1 MTSLDVPGDVGG
13 LVCGA
18 LNPVL
23 EPRGFA
29 SGPVGSRGD
38 EVGVVFCS
46 QGWEFRARFGSLD
59 SEGADGSEAPFC
71 VDVNVY
77 VRAGRLDEV
86 RLDGTGLGELLE
98 RVGRPDL
105 APEGAGLDRPAYP
118 GSAAGGFAFATLVA
132 VDGGEE
138 PFPAA
143 VVGTSSTGPL
153 CEMPLEAAL
162 ARAAVLLDAVFT
174 AAERHT
180 IT

>member
-1 MTSLDVPGDVGG
+1 MTSLDVPGDVGA

-29 SGPVGSRGD
+29 GGQVNSRGD

-46 QGWEFRARFGSLD
+46 PGSEFRARFASLE
-59 SEGADGSEAPFC
+59 SEDADGSEAPFC

-77 VRAGRLDEV
+77 VRAGRLDEA

-105 APEGAGLDRPAYP
+105 AAEAAGLDRPACP
-118 GSAAGGFAFATLVA
+118 RSAAPRFAFATLVA
-132 VDGGEE
+132 VDGGVESV
-138 PFPAA
+138 PAA

-153 CEMPLEAAL
+153 CEMPLGAAL
-162 ARAAVLLDAVFT
+162 ARAAVLLDTVFT
-174 AAERHT
+174 AAERSANT
-180 IT
+180 

>member
-1 MTSLDVPGDVGG
+1 MTGLDVPGDVGAW
-13 LVCGA
+13 VCGA

-29 SGPVGSRGD
+29 SGQVGSRGD

-46 QGWEFRARFGSLD
+46 QGSEFRARFGSLD
-59 SEGADGSEAPFC
+59 GGADGSEAPFC

-132 VDGGEE
+132 VDGGAESV
-138 PFPAA
+138 PVA
-143 VVGTSSTGPL
+143 VVTSSTGPL
-153 CEMPLEAAL
+153 CEMPLGAAL

-174 AAERHT
+174 AAERPT
-180 IT
+180 AT